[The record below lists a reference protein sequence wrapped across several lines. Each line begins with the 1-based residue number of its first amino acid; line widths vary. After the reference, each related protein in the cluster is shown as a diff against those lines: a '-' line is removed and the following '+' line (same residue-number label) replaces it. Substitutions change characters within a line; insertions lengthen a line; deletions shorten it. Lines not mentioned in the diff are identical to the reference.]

1 MTTATQLCTFHVDD
15 LLFAIEVVR
24 IQEVIRFEQ
33 ITGIPLSSKVVRG
46 LINLRG
52 QIVTAVDLR
61 SRLGLPPL
69 DEDDEAPMNVVIRLE
84 EGLISIIVD
93 NIGDVLEVDESAFEH
108 PPPTLPTH
116 LRRVVDAVCKLP
128 DRLLLVLDPERAASV
143 DEATP

>member
-1 MTTATQLCTFHVDD
+1 MSSTLTQLCTFHVDD

-33 ITGIPLSSKVVRG
+33 ITQVPLSSPMVRG

-61 SRLGLPPL
+61 SRLDL
-69 DEDDEAPMNVVIRLE
+69 EEATDEAPPMNVVIRLE

-93 NIGDVLEVDESAFEH
+93 DIGDVLEVDESAFEH
-108 PPPTLPTH
+108 APPTLPAH
-116 LRRVVDAVCKLP
+116 LRRVVDA
-128 DRLLLVLDPERAASV
+128 
-143 DEATP
+143 

>member
-1 MTTATQLCTFHVDD
+1 MSSTLTQLCTFHVDD

-33 ITGIPLSSKVVRG
+33 ITQVPLSSPMVRG

-61 SRLGLPPL
+61 SRLDL
-69 DEDDEAPMNVVIRLE
+69 ETATDDAPMNVVIRLE

-93 NIGDVLEVDESAFEH
+93 DIGDVLEVDESAFEH
-108 PPPTLPTH
+108 APPTLPAH

-143 DEATP
+143 DEAPA

>member
-15 LLFAIEVVR
+15 LLFALEVIR

-33 ITGIPLSSKVVRG
+33 ITQVPLSSQIVRG

-61 SRLGLPPL
+61 SRLGLPPS
-69 DEDDEAPMNVVIRLE
+69 DDEGAPMNVVIRLE

-93 NIGDVLEVDESAFEH
+93 DIGDVIEVDENSFEP

-116 LRRVVDAVCKLP
+116 LRHVVDSVCKLP
-128 DRLLLVLDPERAASV
+128 DRLLLVLDPERSASIG
-143 DEATP
+143 EATP

>member
-33 ITGIPLSSKVVRG
+33 ITRIPLASSVVRG

-61 SRLGLPPL
+61 SRLALPPST
-69 DEDDEAPMNVVIRLE
+69 EEEAPMNVVIRLE

-93 NIGDVLEVDESAFEH
+93 NIGDVLEVDRCAFER
-108 PPPTLPTH
+108 PPPTLPAH

-143 DEATP
+143 DEGAP

>member
-1 MTTATQLCTFHVDD
+1 MTTSTQLCTFHVDE

-33 ITGIPLSSKVVRG
+33 ITRVPLSSRVVRG

-61 SRLGLPPL
+61 SRLGLEPAS
-69 DEDDEAPMNVVIRLE
+69 DEEAPMNVVIRLE

-93 NIGDVLEVDESAFEH
+93 NIGDVLEVDESAFEP
-108 PPPTLPTH
+108 PPPTLPAN

-143 DEATP
+143 DEANP

>member
-15 LLFAIEVVR
+15 LLFAIEVVQ

-33 ITGIPLSSKVVRG
+33 ITAVPLASRVVRG

-61 SRLGLPPL
+61 SRLNLPES
-69 DEDDEAPMNVVIRLE
+69 DGEGAPMNVVIRLE

-93 NIGDVLEVDESAFEH
+93 NIGDVLEVDEGAFEP
-108 PPPTLPTH
+108 PPPTLPAH
-116 LRRVVDAVCKLP
+116 LRRVVVAVCKLP
-128 DRLLLVLDPERAASV
+128 ERLLLVLDPERAARV
-143 DEATP
+143 EEGGP